1 MRTLARIAL
10 LIGAIGL
17 LGWISTDNAAV
28 ADTAQPTAKVSKKAD
43 RLWRAKCASCHG
55 RDGKGQTEQGKKMK
69 VVDMTSAEWQK
80 GITDEQIRKT
90 MLDGIQ
96 RTENGVKQEMES
108 FKGKLND
115 KKIGLLIERVRAFA
129 P

>member
-1 MRTLARIAL
+1 MHTFARIAL
-10 LIGAIGL
+10 LIGAMGL
-17 LGWISTDNAAV
+17 LGWISTDSSAV

-69 VVDMTSAEWQK
+69 IVDMTTADWQK
-80 GITDEQIRKT
+80 GITDDQIKKT
-90 MLDGIQ
+90 MLDGIK